1 MIRKLSALAPLAFLM
16 LLSGTAV
23 PGSTPETGK
32 VKLIAYVPV
41 ADLLLGDPPGLAP
54 PRWFQRSFATTHLV
68 GPPPTQFPPSP
79 CRVHAF
85 TWNSIVVTI
94 PQPESAVAASG
105 SSDFEQAYNSL
116 SVVLGLM
123 AISACN
129 LEIVSDT
136 TVTPNRVLSV
146 RPVP

>member
-1 MIRKLSALAPLAFLM
+1 MIRKLSALASIAC
-16 LLSGTAV
+16 LLLVTGSAST
-23 PGSTPETGK
+23 GSTPETAK
-32 VKLIAYVPV
+32 VKMLTYIPV
-41 ADLLLGDPPGLAP
+41 ADLVFGDPAGLAL
-54 PRWFQRSFATTHLV
+54 PRWYQRSTATTHLV

-85 TWNSIVVTI
+85 TWNNIVLSI
-94 PQPESAVAASG
+94 PEPESAAALSG
-105 SSDFEQAYNSL
+105 SSDFEEAYNSL

-129 LEIVSDT
+129 VEIVA
-136 TVTPNRVLSV
+136 TPVIGANPILSI

>member
-1 MIRKLSALAPLAFLM
+1 MIRKLSALASLAFL
-16 LLSGTAV
+16 LLVTGAAV
-23 PGSTPETGK
+23 PGTTPETGK
-32 VKLIAYVPV
+32 VKLLVYVPV
-41 ADLLLGDPPGLAP
+41 ADLLLGDPPGLP
-54 PRWFQRSFATTHLV
+54 LPRWFQRSVATTHLV

-85 TWNSIVVTI
+85 TWNSIVLTI

-105 SSDFEQAYNSL
+105 SNDFEQAYNSL

-123 AISACN
+123 AISQCN
-129 LEIVSDT
+129 LEITRDT
-136 TVTPNRVLSV
+136 TVSPNRVLSI